1 MNPTSSKIIWWLLG
15 VFGTL
20 ITGGGSAWLTSMH
33 AYTRIHGEK
42 IAVLES
48 QIADQKHQ
56 LDRIDHKLDRLLEHE
71 KGKH

>member
-1 MNPTSSKIIWWLLG
+1 MNPTSSKILWWLLG
-15 VFGTL
+15 ILGTL

-33 AYTRIHGEK
+33 TYTRIHGEK

-56 LDRIDHKLDRLLEHE
+56 LDRIDHKLDRLLEE